1 MTGAETGPELVA
13 NAADLA
19 VEVARVAA
27 EISADHPRGVTLVAV
42 LKGSVVFL
50 ADLARLVTVPV
61 RIDLVAVAPYDG
73 TTGRTRV
80 VKDLDQPITDRHV
93 VVVTGIVDTGLTA
106 DFLGRHLAGA
116 GAARIRVATLAD
128 KPVRRI
134 LPTTPDYAAM
144 VVPDRFLIG
153 YGLDYRGRYRNL
165 DSLWGVDGAALAA
178 DPDRYLD
185 VLYPMEPR
193 PRHGGS
199 RRFAGPPA
207 RAPTAPARQT
217 AAGPGPGNE
226 R

>member
-1 MTGAETGPELVA
+1 MTGDEAGPELL
-13 NAADLA
+13 ADAEALV
-19 VEVARVAA
+19 VEVTRVAK
-27 EISADHPRGVTLVAV
+27 EISTDHPGGVTLVGI

-50 ADLARLVTVPV
+50 ADLARLVSVPV

-73 TTGRTRV
+73 STGRTRV
-80 VKDLDQPITDRHV
+80 VKDLDQPITDREV
-93 VVVTGIVDTGLTA
+93 VLVTGIVDTGLTA

-134 LPTTPDYAAM
+134 LPTAANYAAV

-165 DSLWGVDGAALAA
+165 DSLWGVDGATLAA

-185 VLYPMEPR
+185 VLYPMERR
-193 PRHGGS
+193 PRDDAY
-199 RRFAGPPA
+199 RRSG
-207 RAPTAPARQT
+207 
-217 AAGPGPGNE
+217 AGPGPGNE